1 MEAII
6 ISILFPDATIKP
18 LGLAVY
24 FCVPRIEGYYTW
36 DLVGIFVGP
45 VGERSPVPVRRKT

>member
-18 LGLAVY
+18 LGLADY
-24 FCVPRIEGYYTW
+24 FFVHRIEGYYTW
-36 DLVGIFVGP
+36 DLAGIFVGP
-45 VGERSPVPVRRKT
+45 VGERSPFPVQ